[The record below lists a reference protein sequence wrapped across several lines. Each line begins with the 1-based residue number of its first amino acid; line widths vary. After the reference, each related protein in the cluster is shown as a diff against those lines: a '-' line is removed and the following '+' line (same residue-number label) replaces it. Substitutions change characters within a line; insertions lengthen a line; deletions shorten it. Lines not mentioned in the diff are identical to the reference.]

1 MVMENFSWKN
11 IFGNAPRI
19 EHLKKILSEKK
30 FPHAVI
36 FSGLAGI
43 GKRKIAENCAA
54 ALLCENPSGG
64 EACGVCHSCK
74 ILAANNHPDFY
85 VVEPE
90 KSKSA
95 PNIKISQ
102 IRALQN
108 EVLLQPNISAC
119 RVVIIDGAE
128 FMNNAAANCL
138 LKTLEEPTGQTIFIL
153 TTANRAGLLMTLRSR
168 CGTVNFE
175 KIPAAQIQAALEQR
189 DADFERAKIIS
200 LISAGSFGRALK
212 LEESGGYEIRND
224 ALIFLEN
231 LLAKKFT
238 VEDIFSK
245 GKTFSDGSRENF
257 SDFVTYIQKILRDV
271 FLIDSAELCNPD
283 LKSRLTKIKIPEK
296 ILYALFEEGKKIQR
310 KLNSNANLR
319 LVVESYFLKLKQ
331 IVEGVR

>member
-1 MVMENFSWKN
+1 MENFSWQN

-19 EHLKKILSEKK
+19 EYLKKILAEEK

-36 FSGLAGI
+36 FSGVEGI

-54 ALLCENPSGG
+54 ALLCENSNV
-64 EACGVCHSCK
+64 EACGTCESCR
-74 ILAANNHPDFY
+74 ILAAGTHPDFY

-95 PNIKISQ
+95 PNIKIGQ
-102 IRALQN
+102 IRALQS
-108 EVLLQPNISAC
+108 EVSLQPNHSAC

-128 FMNNAAANCL
+128 FMNNPAANCL

-175 KIPAAQIQAALEQR
+175 KIPAEIIQSELELR
-189 DADFERAKIIS
+189 GVETERAKTIS
-200 LISAGSFGRALK
+200 LIADGSFGRALK

-231 LLAKKFT
+231 LLAKKIT
-238 VEDIFSK
+238 VEEIFNR
-245 GKTFSDGSRENF
+245 GKNF
-257 SDFVTYIQKILRDV
+257 SDDSRGNFFDFVTHIQKILRDV
-271 FLIDSAELCNPD
+271 FLINQAELYNQD
-283 LKSRLTKIKIPEK
+283 LKFRLEKFKIAEETLYKI
-296 ILYALFEEGKKIQR
+296 FDEGKKIQR
-310 KLNSNANLR
+310 RINSNANLR
-319 LVVESYFLKLKQ
+319 LLVESYFIKLKQ
-331 IVEGVR
+331 ISEV